1 MEIKIIDGK
10 KNNDI
15 YEIDDFIFRGVTVLG
30 DDVPPAMGELA
41 RLEKFSYD
49 YSKELIN
56 FSNILKDYGKEEKDM
71 TINEV
76 EVVEIEDK
84 VLITEEKTINKEE
97 VETTVDT
104 NEVETDE
111 TEHKTT
117 TVVEETEVEA
127 DVETDTDKEEEAKA
141 DEDVEVEDVEDVET
155 DDVETNVE
163 TEIVEADKVEANE
176 NFSLGY
182 EMVYKLIEDELSKV
196 ITVIQDWDEDY
207 EVPRFWLRT
216 VLMQDNIVIVED
228 RENNWKTFGIPFTIK
243 DDVCVLNMEEKAEYI
258 PVWRVKAETEQSFEA
273 NFRLEKDFEVFSN
286 KLSILGEEITA
297 LRDFKSNVEKTK
309 LEEEVNSLLAD
320 FNFCDD
326 EVSELKVKVLSND
339 ITMDAFKKELFAL
352 EGMKSFNERKQFSS
366 QQVEKELVKVSKQEE
381 AEIMPYGD
389 LSKYL

>member
-1 MEIKIIDGK
+1 M
-10 KNNDI
+10 
-15 YEIDDFIFRGVTVLG
+15 
-30 DDVPPAMGELA
+30 
-41 RLEKFSYD
+41 
-49 YSKELIN
+49 
-56 FSNILKDYGKEEKDM
+56 
-71 TINEV
+71 
-76 EVVEIEDK
+76 
-84 VLITEEKTINKEE
+84 
-97 VETTVDT
+97 
-104 NEVETDE
+104 
-111 TEHKTT
+111 
-117 TVVEETEVEA
+117 
-127 DVETDTDKEEEAKA
+127 
-141 DEDVEVEDVEDVET
+141 
-155 DDVETNVE
+155 NVE